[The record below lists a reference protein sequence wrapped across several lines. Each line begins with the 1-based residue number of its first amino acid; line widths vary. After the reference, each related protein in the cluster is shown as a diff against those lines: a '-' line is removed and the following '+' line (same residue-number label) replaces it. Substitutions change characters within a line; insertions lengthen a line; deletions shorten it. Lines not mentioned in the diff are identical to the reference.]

1 MTGEPF
7 DDEQRHVFPGGEV
20 RILRSIAEVERDA
33 DGRVVFIRGS
43 NQDITVERE
52 AERAVS
58 RAAAVAEAAAR
69 EHKIAT
75 ELQRGLLPDADV
87 EAEAL
92 RLATYY
98 RAGVEGTQVGGD
110 WYDVVELGARR
121 TALVLG
127 DVMGRGVQAAAVMG
141 QLRSAVRAYAR
152 LDLPPADVLEHLD
165 GAVRELGDDHIVTCI
180 YAVFDPYDRTLTYA
194 NAGHLPPLVRSTDG
208 TVLRLQGASSPPLGT
223 VVGPIVEERIEL
235 EPGDVLALYT
245 DGLVERRDIDID
257 AGVDALALALAGLD
271 GPLHPKAPDQLMS
284 VLLPDGPDD
293 DVALLLAQADDS
305 PADATLCLPVEDD
318 LGAVGKLRHQAGD
331 VLAHWGIGPEVREE
345 ALLLLSELT
354 TNALLHGRPPVEL
367 RLSRDRRHL
376 TLEVHDSAPTLPRRA
391 HPSPDDEHGR
401 GLLLVSLI
409 AQRWGTRP
417 TPAGKAVWCVL
428 NLPQELPA
436 NR

>member
-1 MTGEPF
+1 
-7 DDEQRHVFPGGEV
+7 
-20 RILRSIAEVERDA
+20 
-33 DGRVVFIRGS
+33 
-43 NQDITVERE
+43 
-52 AERAVS
+52 
-58 RAAAVAEAAAR
+58 
-69 EHKIAT
+69 
-75 ELQRGLLPDADV
+75 
-87 EAEAL
+87 
-92 RLATYY
+92 
-98 RAGVEGTQVGGD
+98 
-110 WYDVVELGARR
+110 
-121 TALVLG
+121 
-127 DVMGRGVQAAAVMG
+127 
-141 QLRSAVRAYAR
+141 
-152 LDLPPADVLEHLD
+152 
-165 GAVRELGDDHIVTCI
+165 
-180 YAVFDPYDRTLTYA
+180 
-194 NAGHLPPLVRSTDG
+194 
-208 TVLRLQGASSPPLGT
+208 
-223 VVGPIVEERIEL
+223 
-235 EPGDVLALYT
+235 
-245 DGLVERRDIDID
+245 
-257 AGVDALALALAGLD
+257 
-271 GPLHPKAPDQLMS
+271 MS